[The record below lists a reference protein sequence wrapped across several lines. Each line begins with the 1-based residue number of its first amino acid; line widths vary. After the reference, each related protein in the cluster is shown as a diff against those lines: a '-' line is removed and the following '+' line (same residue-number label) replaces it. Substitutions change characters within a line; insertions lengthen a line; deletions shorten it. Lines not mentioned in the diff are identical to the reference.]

1 MGDIVDVPGVLVG
14 HWNHPDEPT
23 GCTVV
28 VLPADNETGVEV
40 RGAAPG
46 SRETDL
52 LRPGMTVRRADAVLL
67 TGGSAFG
74 LAAADGVVA
83 ELEADGR
90 GHPTPSGPVPIVPA
104 AVIFDLFGRDPA
116 IRPDAAAGAAAY
128 RAAGDRA
135 TTDPRSGAGAGATAA
150 KWRGPAATVAAG
162 LGSASRRWGEVT
174 VGALVVLNPL
184 GDVYTLAGEPLTA
197 GPLDAEPP
205 FWVGGGEPP
214 VGNTTLVMVATNGA
228 GSVDRMA
235 LRAHDALAATVRP
248 VHTGHDGDV
257 VFASRVGPGVAV
269 DPDHL
274 NELVFHAVAD
284 AVAAVFGIR

>member
-1 MGDIVDVPGVLVG
+1 MGDIVDVPGVTVG
-14 HWNHPDEPT
+14 HWTHPTEPT

-52 LRPGMTVRRADAVLL
+52 LRPGMTVRRVDAVLL

-74 LAAADGVVA
+74 LAAADGVMA

-90 GHPTPSGPVPIVPA
+90 GQPTLAGPVPIVPA
-104 AVIFDLFGRDPA
+104 AVIFDLAGRDPS
-116 IRPDAAAGAAAY
+116 IRPDADAGAAAY
-128 RAAGDRA
+128 RAAAA
-135 TTDPRSGAGAGATAA
+135 TPLSAPRIGVGAGATAA
-150 KWRGPAATVAAG
+150 KWRGLDATVPAG
-162 LGSASRRWGEVT
+162 LGSASRRWGDVV
-174 VGALVVLNPL
+174 VGAMAVLNPI
-184 GDVYTLAGEPLTA
+184 GDVYTLAGQPLTG
-197 GPLDAEPP
+197 GPVDAAPP
-205 FWVGGGEPP
+205 FWLTGGEPP
-214 VGNTTLVMVATNGA
+214 IANTTLVMVATNA
-228 GSVDRMA
+228 LGSVDRMA
-235 LRAHDALAATVRP
+235 MRAHDALAATIRP
-248 VHTGHDGDV
+248 VHTGHDGDI
-257 VFASRVGPGVAV
+257 VFASRVGRGVPA